1 MECIFCGTELDNQDG
16 FCIECESTADDLGL
30 DYNELKGTF

>member
-1 MECIFCGTELDNQDG
+1 MECIFCGTDTGEADG
-16 FCIECESTADDLGL
+16 YCIECESTAEDMGL